1 MPASFTLRVTSA
13 EENVDV
19 RMMLNDGAVEKLTG
33 VPPTKRAVAWMLA
46 VRMSW
51 PPTFCPRSTM
61 GYRCGREPSP
71 FVCRLRRR
79 RRRLTAESSSNRVF
93 ELDRWPCRMSC
104 CIKTAASK

>member
-19 RMMLNDGAVEKLTG
+19 TMMLNDGAVEKLTG

-61 GYRCGREPSP
+61 GIVVGANHLPSC
-71 FVCRLRRR
+71 V
-79 RRRLTAESSSNRVF
+79 AYAVG
-93 ELDRWPCRMSC
+93 
-104 CIKTAASK
+104 AAD